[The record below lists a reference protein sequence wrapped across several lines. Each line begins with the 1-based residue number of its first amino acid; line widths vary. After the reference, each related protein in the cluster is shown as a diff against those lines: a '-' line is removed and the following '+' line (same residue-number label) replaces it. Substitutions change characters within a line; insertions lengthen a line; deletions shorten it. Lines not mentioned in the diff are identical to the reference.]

1 MKKLLTLILLTVAGR
16 VLAQNTNFYDYAP
29 SAVMTTNGM
38 VFEGGATARS
48 FYSWTELN
56 AGEHILLDCRNSVAL
71 TTITFGTSWNADLRY
86 IPAAYTLGYSND
98 GVSFTN
104 VVSVTGNTGGNPSH
118 TISAPLA
125 RYWKLTVVSTQ
136 PGETFT
142 NIAGLQLLVTGPGA
156 FTNNLYWNTGGYG
169 TSSIQ
174 YMGGNVGIG
183 TATPQAKLA
192 VNGDI
197 FAKKVKVT
205 QTGWPDYV
213 FDSSYQ
219 LPELK
224 EVAAFIKKHKHLPGI
239 APAAEVERVGL
250 NLGDNQAALLKK
262 IEELTLYT
270 IDQDKRLQQQQTE
283 IRELRAMLEILLKKK
298 ETGTN
303 N

>member
-1 MKKLLTLILLTVAGR
+1 MQKVFTLILLTIAGR
-16 VLAQNTNFYDYAP
+16 VLGQSTNFYDYAP
-29 SAVMTTNGM
+29 SATMTTTGT

-48 FYSWTELN
+48 FNSSTRLQ
-56 AGEHILLDCRNSVAL
+56 AGQYIVLDCRSSVAIN
-71 TTITFGTSWNADLRY
+71 TITFGTYWNADIRY
-86 IPAAYTLGYSND
+86 IPVDYTIGYSND
-98 GVSFTN
+98 GTSFTN
-104 VVSVTGNTGGNPSH
+104 IVSVTGNTGINPSH
-118 TISAPLA
+118 SISAPLA
-125 RYWKLTVVSTQ
+125 RYWKLTVSAIQ
-136 PGETFT
+136 SGETFS

-192 VNGDI
+192 VNGDV

-219 LPELK
+219 LPGLT
-224 EVAAFIKKHKHLPGI
+224 EVASFIKKYKHLPGI
-239 APAAEVERVGL
+239 TSAAEVEREGL
-250 NLGDNQAALLKK
+250 DLGNNQAGLLKK
-262 IEELTLYT
+262 IEELTLYA
-270 IDQDKRLQQQQTE
+270 IEQDKQLQQQQAE
-283 IRELRAMLEILLKKK
+283 IRELRNMLETLLKKK
-298 ETGTN
+298 EAGTN

>member
-1 MKKLLTLILLTVAGR
+1 MEKLLLFAALLISRGVF
-16 VLAQNTNFYDYAP
+16 AQSTNFYDYAP
-29 SAVMTTNGM
+29 AAKMTTTGT
-38 VFEGGATARS
+38 VFDGGATARS

-56 AGEHILLDCRNSVAL
+56 AGEYILLDCRNSVAL

-86 IPAAYTLGYSND
+86 IPAGYTIGYSND
-98 GVSFTN
+98 GISFTN
-104 VVSVTGNTGGNPSH
+104 IISVTGNTSGNPSH
-118 TISAPLA
+118 NISAPLA
-125 RYWKLTVVSTQ
+125 RYWKLTVVSVQ
-136 PGETFT
+136 SGETFS

-192 VNGDI
+192 VNGDV

-219 LPELK
+219 LPGLT
-224 EVAAFIKKHKHLPGI
+224 EVASFIKKYKHLPGI
-239 APAAEVERVGL
+239 TSAAEVEREGL
-250 NLGDNQAALLKK
+250 DLGNNQAGLLKK
-262 IEELTLYT
+262 IEELTLYA
-270 IDQDKRLQQQQTE
+270 IEQDKQLQQQQAE
-283 IRELRAMLEILLKKK
+283 IRELRNMLETLLKKK
-298 ETGTN
+298 EASTN